1 MIDTEKRLAVL
12 EKDIAKLRQKAEGLT
27 QLDIFGNSPC
37 NQSNMFGNGLQEI
50 RTRVNQLL
58 DEQQEIRE

>member
-12 EKDIAKLRQKAEGLT
+12 EKDIAKLRKKAEGLT
-27 QLDIFGNSPC
+27 QLDVFGNSPC
-37 NQSNMFGNGLQEI
+37 TQSNMFGNGLQEI